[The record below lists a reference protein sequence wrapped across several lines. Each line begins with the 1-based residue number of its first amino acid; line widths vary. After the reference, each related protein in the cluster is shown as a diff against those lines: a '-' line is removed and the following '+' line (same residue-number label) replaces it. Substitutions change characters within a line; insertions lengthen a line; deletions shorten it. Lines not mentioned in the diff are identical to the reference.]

1 MVLVIALFTITVN
14 MNQTEQLLKEYSFRI
29 ILGSASPRRQ
39 ELLKGLGFDFIN
51 KPIHADESFPA
62 DLKAQEIPLY
72 LAEKK
77 ADAYP
82 DELKENELLITAD
95 TIVWCEGK
103 VLNKPLNFVEGKKM
117 LESLSGKMHEVF
129 TAVCLKSS
137 NKQTTFFDSSKVY
150 FKTLKTHEIE
160 YYLTNFS
167 PYDKAGSYGVQDW
180 IGYVGI
186 DRIDGSFYNVMGLP
200 VKELYEELIKF

>member
-1 MVLVIALFTITVN
+1 
-14 MNQTEQLLKEYSFRI
+14 MNAIEKTLKEFPYQL

-39 ELLKGLGFDFIN
+39 ELLKSLGFEFLI
-51 KPIHADESFPA
+51 KPTHADETFPA
-62 DLKAQEIPLY
+62 DLKAQEIPIY

-82 DELKENELLITAD
+82 DELKETEILITSD

-103 VLNKPLNFVEGKKM
+103 VLNKPVNFVEGTKM
-117 LESLSGKMHEVF
+117 LESLSGIMHEVF
-129 TAVCLKSS
+129 TAVCLKSG
-137 NKQTTFFDSSKVY
+137 NKQTTFYDVSKVY
-150 FKTLKTHEIE
+150 FKKLKPEEIE

-167 PYDKAGSYGVQDW
+167 PYDKAGGYGVQDW
-180 IGYVGI
+180 IGYIGI
-186 DRIDGSFYNVMGLP
+186 DKIEGSFYTVMGLP

>member
-1 MVLVIALFTITVN
+1 
-14 MNQTEQLLKEYSFRI
+14 MNATEKLLKEFPYKL

-39 ELLKGLGFDFIN
+39 ELLKSLGFDFLN
-51 KPIHADESFPA
+51 KPINANEDFPS
-62 DLKAQEIPLY
+62 DLKAQEIPIY

-77 ADAYP
+77 ADAFP
-82 DELKENELLITAD
+82 DELKENEILITAD

-129 TAVCLKSS
+129 TAVCLKGA
-137 NKQTTFFDSSKVY
+137 NKQTTFYDASKVY
-150 FKTLKTHEIE
+150 FKKLKTEEIE
-160 YYLTNFS
+160 YYLTNYS
-167 PYDKAGSYGVQDW
+167 PYDKAGGYGVQDW
-180 IGYVGI
+180 IGYIGI
-186 DRIDGSFYNVMGLP
+186 DKIDGSFYNVMGLP

>member
-1 MVLVIALFTITVN
+1 
-14 MNQTEQLLKEYSFRI
+14 MNAIEKTLKEFPYQL

-39 ELLKGLGFDFIN
+39 ELLKSLGFEFLI
-51 KPIHADESFPA
+51 KPTHADETFPA
-62 DLKAQEIPLY
+62 NLKAQEIPIY

-82 DELKENELLITAD
+82 DELKETEILITSD
-95 TIVWCEGK
+95 TIVWCDGK
-103 VLNKPLNFVEGKKM
+103 VLNKPANFIEGTKM

-129 TAVCLKSS
+129 TAVCLKSG
-137 NKQTTFFDSSKVY
+137 NKQTTFYDVSKVY
-150 FKTLKTHEIE
+150 FKKLKPEEIE

-167 PYDKAGSYGVQDW
+167 PYDKAGGYGVQDW
-180 IGYVGI
+180 IGYIGI
-186 DRIDGSFYNVMGLP
+186 DKIEGSFYNVMGLP